1 MPKTVKVN
9 LEVPAG
15 ISDQARDRA
24 QREADEAAVLA
35 LWQQQ
40 ELTLREAAEE
50 LGLTYRGFLDLL
62 TAKDIPVERGPA
74 DLEALQAARQELAA
88 GQP

>member
-1 MPKTVKVN
+1 MPKTVKGN
-9 LEVPAG
+9 REVPAG

-40 ELTLREAAEE
+40 ELTIREAAEE

-62 TAKDIPVERGPA
+62 AAKDIPVERRPA
-74 DLEALQAARQELAA
+74 HLEALQAARQKLAVGVA
-88 GQP
+88 

>member
-1 MPKTVKVN
+1 MPRTVKVSI
-9 LEVPAG
+9 EVPAG

-24 QREADEAAVLA
+24 QREADEAALLA

-40 ELTLREAAEE
+40 ELTIRDAAEE

-62 TAKDIPVERGPA
+62 AAKDIPVERGPVE
-74 DLEALQAARQELAA
+74 LEALQAARQKLA
-88 GQP
+88 GGHP

>member
-40 ELTLREAAEE
+40 ELTIREAAEE
-50 LGLTYRGFLDLL
+50 LGLTYRGFLDWLA
-62 TAKDIPVERGPA
+62 AKDIPVESGTVDPQ
-74 DLEALQAARQELAA
+74 ALQAARQKLA
-88 GQP
+88 GGDL

>member
-1 MPKTVKVN
+1 MPKTVKVSI
-9 LEVPAG
+9 EMPAG

-24 QREADEAAVLA
+24 QREADEAVVLA

-40 ELTLREAAEE
+40 ELTIREAAEE

-62 TAKDIPVERGPA
+62 AAKDIPVEREPI
-74 DLEALQAARQELAA
+74 DLEALHEARQKLA
-88 GQP
+88 GGHQ

>member
-1 MPKTVKVN
+1 MAKTVKVN

-62 TAKDIPVERGPA
+62 AAKDIPVERGPV
-74 DLEALQAARQELAA
+74 DLEALQAARLEVA
-88 GQP
+88 GGHS

>member
-1 MPKTVKVN
+1 MPRTVKVSI
-9 LEVPAG
+9 EVPAG

-24 QREADEAAVLA
+24 QREADEAALLA

-40 ELTLREAAEE
+40 ELTIREAAEE

-62 TAKDIPVERGPA
+62 AAKDIPVERGPVE
-74 DLEALQAARQELAA
+74 LEALQAARQKLA
-88 GQP
+88 GGHP